1 MLDEFVRFLRRT
13 NALARAAAVI
23 MGAAIGQVVSAS
35 SSLRMSTRA
44 LAACLGVL
52 LTTSPAPAQLD
63 QLLKGLG
70 AAQPGALSEV
80 KVGAGLK
87 EALEVATENSVSIT
101 GRPDGY
107 FANQAIKILMP
118 EKLRTVEKGL
128 RAVGYGPQVDELVLS
143 MNRAAERAAPSAKQ
157 IFWEAIGAMTFDDA
171 RKILGGGDT
180 AATEFFKAKTSDKLV
195 AAFRPAVDG
204 AMNEVGVTR
213 QYNELIGRFEAIPF
227 ARAEAFD
234 LDGYVV
240 GKALDGLFHVVG
252 EQERQI
258 RTNPAAR
265 TTDLLKEVF
274 TRR

>member
-1 MLDEFVRFLRRT
+1 MGSRDLGSPR
-13 NALARAAAVI
+13 AGGKGARL
-23 MGAAIGQVVSAS
+23 VSA
-35 SSLRMSTRA
+35 RA

-52 LTTSPAPAQLD
+52 LATSPVQAQLD

-70 AAQPGALSEV
+70 VGPGALSEA
-80 KVGAGLK
+80 KAGAGLK

-118 EKLRTVEKGL
+118 EKLRAFEKGL
-128 RAVGYGPQVDELVLS
+128 RAVGYGPEVAELVLS
-143 MNRAAERAAPSAKQ
+143 KNRAAESAAPAAKQ
-157 IFWEAIGAMTFDDA
+157 IFLEAIAGMTFDDA

-180 AATEFFKAKTSDKLV
+180 AATEFFKARTSDKLTG
-195 AAFRPAVDG
+195 AFRPAVDG

-265 TTDLLKEVF
+265 TTDLLNEVF
-274 TRR
+274 TKR